1 MIRLVEAGN
10 EIRQRRLEA
19 GFACDV
25 GRAGGHRGIA
35 QGQAGGSGRSMQS
48 RKEPVHLLHS
58 TRAHH
63 CGCSDCVSFAHLY
76 LGTNMWNVL
85 DRMDDRQFVYLGILC
100 ILDNV
105 YLGEHRLS
113 SV

>member
-1 MIRLVEAGN
+1 
-10 EIRQRRLEA
+10 
-19 GFACDV
+19 
-25 GRAGGHRGIA
+25 
-35 QGQAGGSGRSMQS
+35 
-48 RKEPVHLLHS
+48 
-58 TRAHH
+58 
-63 CGCSDCVSFAHLY
+63 
-76 LGTNMWNVL
+76 MWNVL